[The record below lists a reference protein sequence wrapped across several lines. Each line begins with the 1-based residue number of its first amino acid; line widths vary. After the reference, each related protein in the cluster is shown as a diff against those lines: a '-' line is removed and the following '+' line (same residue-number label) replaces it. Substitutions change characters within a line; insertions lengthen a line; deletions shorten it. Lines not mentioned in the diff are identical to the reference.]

1 MTKTRVLIS
10 GDSHTGPLAMGLA
23 KWRQKEDLAWL
34 DLRIQALGSGHL
46 LPGPFFEDRG
56 DHVEIVQ
63 TEYRDRCPRL
73 PPLQSEVEWIGFS
86 GPLHS
91 MRLWGKDW
99 TQHKL
104 IGDPAEDSTD
114 HLSLHRVS
122 TGLVQQIIDDDVAQ
136 QLAMLRA
143 LRRHHRV
150 FVMEAPAPFRAHPAV
165 NRNSASTVLTLNQL
179 YRSRVA
185 QQLAAL
191 DIPIVSVDPDWLTPE
206 GFLRPWFKSQIA
218 GDHHHG
224 NADFGEAMLL
234 RMAQTLGLR
243 PSVPAP

>member
-1 MTKTRVLIS
+1 MTKTRILIS

-23 KWRQKEDLAWL
+23 QWRGREDLTAL

-63 TEYRDRCPRL
+63 AEYKDRCPRL
-73 PPLQSEVEWIGFS
+73 PPLPAHFDWIGFS

-91 MRLWGKDW
+91 MRLWSKDW
-99 TQHKL
+99 TRHKP
-104 IGDPAEDSTD
+104 IGLPVGDEPDDPA
-114 HLSLHRVS
+114 LHRVS
-122 TGLVQQIIDDDVAQ
+122 IGLIQQIIDDDVAQ
-136 QLAMLRA
+136 QLAMLSA

-165 NRNSASTVLTLNQL
+165 NRNGASTVLCLNQL
-179 YRSRVA
+179 YRARVT
-185 QQLAAL
+185 QQLEAR
-191 DIPIVSVDPDWLTPE
+191 DIPVVSMEPDWLTPE
-206 GFLRPWFKSQIA
+206 GFLRPRFKSTAA

-224 NADFGEAMLL
+224 NADFGEAMLK
-234 RMAQTLGLR
+234 RMAQVLGLR
-243 PSVPAP
+243 TSTPSP